1 MNLIASAPGLGS
13 PFGIFGYVEST
24 QCRLRRSMQVTYNRN
39 DPTGGTSAARDNP
52 LNGAPRAKRP
62 GRNKLEKPALAGYER
77 SKASKAMADQQ
88 NLETARPDT
97 ADPAVALAKA
107 LGQWPP
113 APPKAL
119 ASRTPG
125 KVPGMLAPTVESLAQ
140 ELGLKLGDQNQL
152 TIRRIKR
159 GKGYAF
165 VRANGA
171 HIRDAR
177 TIRRLHAMAVPP
189 AYAEVRY
196 SPDPTSHLQAVGR
209 DAAGRL
215 QYRYHADWEKVRE
228 HRKAHRLAKLVA
240 ALPKI
245 RRNVSMHLS
254 GEEPTREFALS
265 AVIEL
270 IARTAIRPG
279 NESYARLN
287 GTRGATTLLKS
298 NVTLEDDSIVLT
310 FKAKG
315 GKAVKKEC
323 NAAKLVRAIGILQSL
338 PGRRMFQYRDASGVV
353 RTVSTTTVNGFLRE
367 IAGIKISLKDF
378 RTLMASAVVL
388 ESLSRIS
395 PAKSARGRKRQV
407 LDAIR
412 AAADRLSNTPA
423 ICRKSYVHDTIVTAF
438 EDGILERFAAT
449 MKGCRSQKK
458 REQLLAEV
466 VMAAAA

>member
-1 MNLIASAPGLGS
+1 M
-13 PFGIFGYVEST
+13 T
-24 QCRLRRSMQVTYNRN
+24 
-39 DPTGGTSAARDNP
+39 
-52 LNGAPRAKRP
+52 
-62 GRNKLEKPALAGYER
+62 
-77 SKASKAMADQQ
+77 DQQ
-88 NLETARPDT
+88 NFAAAQSDS

-107 LGQWPP
+107 LGQWPKAEP
-113 APPKAL
+113 AKPAL
-119 ASRTPG
+119 NG
-125 KVPGMLAPTVESLAQ
+125 KTSVEELAG
-140 ELGLKLGDQNQL
+140 ELGLKLGDQNEL
-152 TIRRIKR
+152 TIRRIRR
-159 GKGYAF
+159 GKGYSF

-171 HIRDAR
+171 HIRCAR

-189 AYAEVRY
+189 AYREVRY
-196 SPDPTSHLQAVGR
+196 APDPNSHLQAVGR

-245 RRNVSMHLS
+245 RRNVSMHLA

-298 NVTLEDDSIVLT
+298 NVTLEDDSVVLT

-323 NAAKLVRAIGILQSL
+323 NAAKLVRAIGILRTL
-338 PGRRMFQYRDASGVV
+338 PGKRMFQYRDTGGTV
-353 RTVSTTTVNGFLRE
+353 RTVSTTTVNAFLRE

-388 ESLSRIS
+388 ESLSRIT
-395 PAKSARGRKRQV
+395 PAASARGRRRQV
-407 LDAIR
+407 LEAVR
-412 AAADRLSNTPA
+412 AAADELSNTPA

>member
-1 MNLIASAPGLGS
+1 
-13 PFGIFGYVEST
+13 VE
-24 QCRLRRSMQVTYNRN
+24 Q
-39 DPTGGTSAARDNP
+39 
-52 LNGAPRAKRP
+52 GA
-62 GRNKLEKPALAGYER
+62 LEMTDR
-77 SKASKAMADQQ
+77 Q
-88 NLETARPDT
+88 NLAAERPAS
-97 ADPAVALAKA
+97 ADPAVALAEM
-107 LGQWPP
+107 LGQLPKP
-113 APPKAL
+113 AAVAPPKSVL
-119 ASRTPG
+119 ARTS
-125 KVPGMLAPTVESLAQ
+125 VEELAQ
-140 ELGLKLGDQNQL
+140 DLGLTLGDPTGM

-159 GKGYAF
+159 GKTYTF
-165 VRANGA
+165 IRANGTRIK
-171 HIRDAR
+171 HVG
-177 TIRRLHAMAVPP
+177 TIRRLNRMAVPP
-189 AYAEVRY
+189 AYREVRY
-196 SPDPTSHLQAVGR
+196 SPDPNSHLQAIGI

-245 RRNVSMHLS
+245 RRNVSMHLA

-298 NVTLEDDSIVLT
+298 NVTLDDDSLVLT

-315 GKAVKKEC
+315 GKAVRKEC
-323 NAAKLVRAIGILQSL
+323 NAAKLVRAIRILQGV
-338 PGRRMFQYRDASGVV
+338 PGKRMFQYRDANGVV
-353 RTVSTTTVNGFLRE
+353 RGVSTTTVNAFLRE

-378 RTLMASAVVL
+378 RTLMASAVVV
-388 ESLSRIS
+388 ESLSRIT
-395 PAKSARGRKRQV
+395 PAASQRGRKRQV

-412 AAADRLSNTPA
+412 AAADKLSNTPA

-449 MKGCRSQKK
+449 MKGQRSQSK
-458 REQLLAEV
+458 REQLLAQV
-466 VMAAAA
+466 VTAAAV

>member
-1 MNLIASAPGLGS
+1 
-13 PFGIFGYVEST
+13 V
-24 QCRLRRSMQVTYNRN
+24 
-39 DPTGGTSAARDNP
+39 
-52 LNGAPRAKRP
+52 
-62 GRNKLEKPALAGYER
+62 AG
-77 SKASKAMADQQ
+77 
-88 NLETARPDT
+88 
-97 ADPAVALAKA
+97 
-107 LGQWPP
+107 
-113 APPKAL
+113 
-119 ASRTPG
+119 
-125 KVPGMLAPTVESLAQ
+125 
-140 ELGLKLGDQNQL
+140 
-152 TIRRIKR
+152 
-159 GKGYAF
+159 
-165 VRANGA
+165 
-171 HIRDAR
+171 
-177 TIRRLHAMAVPP
+177 PP

-228 HRKAHRLAKLVA
+228 HRKAHRLARRVA
-240 ALPKI
+240 ALQKA
-245 RRNVSMHLS
+245 RRNVPAHLA
-254 GEEPTREFALS
+254 GDEPTREFALS

-279 NESYARLN
+279 NESYAKLN

-388 ESLSRIS
+388 ESLSRIT
-395 PAKSARGRKRQV
+395 PAASARGRRKQV
-407 LDAIR
+407 LNAVR
-412 AAADRLSNTPA
+412 AAADELSNTPA

-449 MKGCRSQKK
+449 MKGYRSQSK
-458 REQLLAEV
+458 REQLLAQV
-466 VMAAAA
+466 VATTAAA